1 VNNPPGWP
9 RISETAR
16 TLTSS
21 ELPVRSQQ
29 SCTRFDN
36 VARVERHSIEKLPRA
51 PPHAAAARNGTL
63 SSGKPPCPSPQQ
75 EGGPLNPKPR

>member
-1 VNNPPGWP
+1 VNEMPRWL

-16 TLTSS
+16 TLTGS

-36 VARVERHSIEKLPRA
+36 VARVERESIEKLPTA
-51 PPHAAAARNGTL
+51 PPHAAAARNGKL
-63 SSGKPPCPSPQQ
+63 SSGKPPCPLPQQ

>member
-1 VNNPPGWP
+1 MNNPPGWL

-16 TLTSS
+16 TLTGS

-51 PPHAAAARNGTL
+51 PPHAAAARNGKL